1 MKTENA
7 ISLFHDISKVFI
19 SSPFGYRDAIY
30 NAKGKLIAAAGFHDG
45 TDYSANGNSVP
56 IYAIDDGVV
65 LSEGID
71 SSGAIFCYIYFK
83 KLGYVG
89 LYYHLACTY
98 ISKGDIVN
106 KNTKLGKIGRTGYA
120 TGIHL
125 HFGWFKYSDYK
136 KAYSKRTYEN
146 FNEYSFET
154 VTTII
159 HTVRLFEN
167 LSKIAIKYGTTW
179 QKIYEDNKTLIDETA
194 KKRGV
199 KDKFYNHIY
208 GGERL
213 VINCVK

>member
-19 SSPFGYRDAIY
+19 SSPFGPRGEIRDK
-30 NAKGKLIAAAGFHDG
+30 KGKLIAKAGFHDG

-56 IYAIDDGVV
+56 IYAIDDGIV
-65 LSEGID
+65 LSEGMD
-71 SSGAIFCYIYFK
+71 SSGAIFCYIHFT
-83 KLGYVG
+83 KLDYVG
-89 LYYHLACTY
+89 LYYHLNCTY

-106 KNTKLGKIGRTGYA
+106 KNTKLGKTGKTGNA

-125 HFGWFKYSDYK
+125 HFGWFKYEDYK
-136 KAYSKRTYEN
+136 KTYSKRTYEN
-146 FNEYSFET
+146 FNEYSFKKT
-154 VTTII
+154 TTII
-159 HTVRLFEN
+159 HTVRLFET
-167 LSKIAIKYGTTW
+167 LSKIASKYGTTW

-194 KKRGV
+194 KKHGV

-208 GGERL
+208 SGERL